1 MCHDCECA
9 RESKGAYRLYTP
21 ACLWCGARLI
31 KAIQALPRPANEI
44 AARCRQVLNDW
55 VAYGHSETQI
65 RALAKAAEM
74 PLAPSGE
81 PAPPPKAKPR

>member
-31 KAIQALPRPANEI
+31 QSIQKRPRPASEI

-65 RALAKAAEM
+65 RALAKAAAM

-81 PAPPPKAKPR
+81 PVPPPKAKPR